1 MLRPEEIQKA
11 FDKMEHDI
19 SINTQFINSLMAFIS
34 VSEQFNNKVL
44 NKCFTD
50 ALKDTLKE
58 NFNVYDFKYSYKKD
72 ALDFPVY
79 IKGIHG
85 TSHYFRF
92 PIDKC
97 FTETESGKL
106 RISSKGFREQCQIIR
121 ENLTAEN
128 ARIRSEIEIVYQ
140 MLADAQE
147 LKKKADEYY
156 NKYSYSLKERF
167 KCNYTLKTL

>member
-1 MLRPEEIQKA
+1 MLRPEEIQTA
-11 FDKMEHDI
+11 FSKMEHDI

-44 NKCFTD
+44 NKRFTD
-50 ALKDTLKE
+50 ALREALKD

-72 ALDFPVY
+72 AVDFPVY
-79 IKGIHG
+79 IKGIYN

-106 RISSKGFREQCQIIR
+106 RITAKGFREQCQEIR
-121 ENLTAEN
+121 EKLIHEN
-128 ARIRSEIEIVYQ
+128 MRIRSDIEIAYQ
-140 MLADAQE
+140 MLSDAQE

-167 KCNYTLKTL
+167 KCNYTLKT